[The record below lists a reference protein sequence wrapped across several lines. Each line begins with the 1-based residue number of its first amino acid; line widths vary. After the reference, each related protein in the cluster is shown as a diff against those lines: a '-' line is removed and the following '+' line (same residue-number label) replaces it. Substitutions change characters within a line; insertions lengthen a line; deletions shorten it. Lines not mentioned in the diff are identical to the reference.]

1 MSIKYDY
8 YIRKHRAC
16 VQTAFLWL
24 EMNIGFD
31 ELSKIFPEADFKQIN
46 SNLFTHDYTKKY
58 MEEYDAYDQYFYG
71 DSKNEDVKIKFDEAW
86 LHRIHTNPHHWQH
99 WLLVNDDN
107 DGDKITALK
116 MNDDDVIEMICDWW
130 SFSWKSYLD
139 AETNDIKLLYEVF
152 DWYDDHKPKMVLHPD
167 TKSQV
172 ELTLQLIKKR
182 LDYIAKTMGDKCI

>member
-1 MSIKYDY
+1 
-8 YIRKHRAC
+8 
-16 VQTAFLWL
+16 
-24 EMNIGFD
+24 
-31 ELSKIFPEADFKQIN
+31 
-46 SNLFTHDYTKKY
+46 
-58 MEEYDAYDQYFYG
+58 
-71 DSKNEDVKIKFDEAW
+71 
-86 LHRIHTNPHHWQH
+86 
-99 WLLVNDDN
+99 
-107 DGDKITALK
+107 